1 MTLACEIILT
11 ISAVIYVFVY
21 TIKTCVQIASLN
33 DDDPPMSDSVKHLY
47 S

>member
-11 ISAVIYVFVY
+11 VSAVIYVFVY
-21 TIKTCVQIASLN
+21 TMKSCVQISTLSN
-33 DDDPPMSDSVKHLY
+33 DDPPMSDSVKHLY